1 MPGSTPKYA
10 VPYSIGSDDVKTVDD
25 TMKAQAERVDLLL
38 GESGIDNIQPSAA
51 DTITSKRI
59 NYARSY
65 AALAPLVPMPFVAI
79 RESVTTAQQVVL
91 WTSSED
97 ATGFTVNIRANTTAA
112 RNIRWRTGV

>member
-1 MPGSTPKYA
+1 MPGATAKYGVPYA
-10 VPYSIGSDDVKTVDD
+10 VGSDDVKTVDN
-25 TMKAQAERVDLLL
+25 TMQALAERMDLLL
-38 GESGIDNIQPSAA
+38 GESGIDNIAPSAA
-51 DTITSKRI
+51 DTVTSKRI

-79 RESVTTAQQVVL
+79 RESVTTSQQVTV

-97 ATGFTVNIRANTTAA
+97 ATGFTVNIRANTTTA